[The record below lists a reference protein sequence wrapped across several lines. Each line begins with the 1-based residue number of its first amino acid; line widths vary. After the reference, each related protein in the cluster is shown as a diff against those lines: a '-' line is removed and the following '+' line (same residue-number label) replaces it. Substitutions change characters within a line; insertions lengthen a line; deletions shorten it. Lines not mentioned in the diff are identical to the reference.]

1 MNNPVRIL
9 MAGGGTGGHI
19 YPLVAVTEKLQEQA
33 IQQGINLQVLYFGSA
48 GDYQQ
53 AVENAG
59 MRVVKISASKMR
71 RYFSFLNFLDF
82 FKFGWSLIQSW
93 WKIFWYM
100 PDVAFTKGG
109 PGTLPIVFFC
119 RWYRIPVLTH
129 ESDSIPSLTTKIS
142 NWFSKKLYI
151 SFYSTQDR
159 IQSKNL
165 DLVGNPVRSEF
176 FKNYNT
182 AAAKTKFGLN
192 PNEPLVF
199 FWGGSQGAEKINDFV
214 ADYGMT
220 GLTERNIQV
229 LHQTGRTNFNQYSA
243 EYNSIS
249 ARWSPELKKKYH
261 IVPFL
266 EEDLSGALSAAD
278 IIVSRAGS
286 GSIFEIAAVGKPA
299 LLIPYPFAAQN
310 HQFYNAS
317 EYTKTGAGT
326 VILEENL
333 LPSVIFDQIEKLIA
347 DKDRYDK
354 MAAAAKQFSKPEAA
368 NLIAKDLLSFAT

>member
-1 MNNPVRIL
+1 

-19 YPLVAVTEKLQEQA
+19 YPLIAVTEKLQEQA

-53 AVENAG
+53 AIENAG

-71 RYFSFLNFLDF
+71 RYFSVWNFLDI

-129 ESDSIPSLTTKIS
+129 ESDSIPSLTTRIS
-142 NWFSKKLYI
+142 SKFSKKLYI

-159 IQSKNL
+159 IKAKKM

-176 FKNYNT
+176 FKNYDV

-199 FWGGSQGAEKINDFV
+199 FLGGSQGAEKINDFV
-214 ADYGMT
+214 ADYGMA
-220 GLTERNIQV
+220 GLTEKGIQV
-229 LHQTGRTNFNQYSA
+229 LHQTGRANFNQYSA

-249 ARWSPELKKKYH
+249 VRWSPELKKKYH
-261 IVPFL
+261 VVPFL
-266 EEDLSGALSAAD
+266 EEDLAEAVGAAD
-278 IIVSRAGS
+278 VIVSRAGS
-286 GSIFEIAAVGKPA
+286 GSIFEIAASGKPS
-299 LLIPYPFAAQN
+299 LLIPYPLAAQN
-310 HQFYNAS
+310 HQFYNAA
-317 EYTKTGAGT
+317 EYAKAGGGT
-326 VILEENL
+326 VILEQNL
-333 LPSVIFDQIEKLIA
+333 IPSVIFDQIEKLLA
-347 DKDRYDK
+347 DKDRYGK

-368 NLIAKDLLSFAT
+368 SQIAQDLLQFAA